1 VKADVESYISEN
13 TLKESIVIGHSM
25 GGILGLS
32 IASEYP
38 ELLSKLIIV
47 DALPAMGAM
56 MMPNYDSES
65 IVYDNS
71 YNQQIP
77 NMDEQVF
84 RSMATE
90 MAVSMSKNN
99 EKHQQLI
106 DWIMEADRDTYV
118 YGCTDLLKLD
128 LRGDLSKNEIPV
140 IILGATEPYGK
151 ETAEKNYREQY
162 KNLNNYS
169 LRFAEG
175 SGHFIMKELCMISKL
190 KNDL

>member
-1 VKADVESYISEN
+1 VKAGVESYISEN
-13 TLKESIVIGHSM
+13 NLKESIVIGHSM

-71 YNQQIP
+71 YNQQIL

-84 RSMATE
+84 RSIATQ
-90 MAVSMSKNN
+90 MAVSMSKNK

-118 YGCTDLLKLD
+118 YGYTDLLKLD
-128 LRGDLSKNEIPV
+128 LRGALSKNEIPV

-151 ETAEKNYREQY
+151 ETAEKNYSEQY

-169 LRFAEG
+169 FRFAEG
-175 SGHFIMKELCMISKL
+175 SGHFIMKELRMISEL
-190 KNDL
+190 KNDF

>member
-1 VKADVESYISEN
+1 VESYISEN
-13 TLKESIVIGHSM
+13 NLKESIVIGHSM
-25 GGILGLS
+25 GGVLGLS
-32 IASEYP
+32 IASDNP
-38 ELLSKLIIV
+38 ELLPKLIIV

-71 YNQQIP
+71 YNQQ
-77 NMDEQVF
+77 MDEQVF
-84 RSMATE
+84 RSIATQ
-90 MAVSMSKNN
+90 MAVSMSKNK

-106 DWIMEADRDTYV
+106 DWIMEAYRDTYV

-151 ETAEKNYREQY
+151 ETAEKNYSEQY

-169 LRFAEG
+169 FRFAEG
-175 SGHFIMKELCMISKL
+175 SGHFIMKELRMISEL
-190 KNDL
+190 KNDF